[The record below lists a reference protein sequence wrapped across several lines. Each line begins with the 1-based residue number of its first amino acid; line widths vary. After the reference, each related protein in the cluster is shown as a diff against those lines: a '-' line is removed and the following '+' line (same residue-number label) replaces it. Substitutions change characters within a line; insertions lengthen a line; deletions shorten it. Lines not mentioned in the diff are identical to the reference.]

1 MASSALSVASP
12 CPVGEVLRVP
22 TDGELYREEDHDGTA
37 SVSFVRC
44 TTLPWFSHSAG
55 DILRLL
61 QHARFIIDSGRA
73 QPTLVRKA
81 TSDRSR
87 AAFALRIL
95 RFPGLPVAR
104 TLESSRDQAFMR
116 RGATLCSLS
125 MVECVGVI
133 VCNRW
138 FRYQYVIGRINNT
151 LLSHFTAPDQTP
163 FRWEV
168 FAQGDDPRREISP
181 QSHDS
186 ALAVDSL
193 LAFRLLHGG
202 GEFRSIT
209 YYASRAQMAISPQ
222 GRRNRSRNGPAPRP

>member
-1 MASSALSVASP
+1 MVRHRSASCGAPHFRGSL
-12 CPVGEVLRVP
+12 
-22 TDGELYREEDHDGTA
+22 
-37 SVSFVRC
+37 
-44 TTLPWFSHSAG
+44 TLPRAG

-87 AAFALRIL
+87 AVFALRIL

-125 MVECVGVI
+125 MVECVGVV

-138 FRYQYVIGRINNT
+138 FRYQYVIGRRHT
-151 LLSHFTAPDQTP
+151 L
-163 FRWEV
+163 
-168 FAQGDDPRREISP
+168 
-181 QSHDS
+181 
-186 ALAVDSL
+186 
-193 LAFRLLHGG
+193 
-202 GEFRSIT
+202 RSK
-209 YYASRAQMAISPQ
+209 
-222 GRRNRSRNGPAPRP
+222 

>member
-12 CPVGEVLRVP
+12 CPVGEVLRAP
-22 TDGELYREEDHDGTA
+22 TDGELYREEDHDGAA

-61 QHARFIIDSGRA
+61 QHAHFIIDSGRA
-73 QPTLVRKA
+73 QPSLVRKA

-87 AAFALRIL
+87 AVFALRIL

-125 MVECVGVI
+125 MVECVGVV

-168 FAQGDDPRREISP
+168 FAQG
-181 QSHDS
+181 
-186 ALAVDSL
+186 
-193 LAFRLLHGG
+193 
-202 GEFRSIT
+202 GEHPLR
-209 YYASRAQMAISPQ
+209 Q
-222 GRRNRSRNGPAPRP
+222 GPAPSLG

>member
-1 MASSALSVASP
+1 MRVIAHLVRPIFTFARISCDPGLWESLSHGHLMASSALSVASP
-12 CPVGEVLRVP
+12 CPVGEVLRAP
-22 TDGELYREEDHDGTA
+22 TDGELYREEDHDGAA
-37 SVSFVRC
+37 SASFVRC

-125 MVECVGVI
+125 MVECVGVV

-138 FRYQYVIGRINNT
+138 LRYQYVIGRINNT
-151 LLSHFTAPDQTP
+151 LLRTK
-163 FRWEV
+163 
-168 FAQGDDPRREISP
+168 
-181 QSHDS
+181 
-186 ALAVDSL
+186 
-193 LAFRLLHGG
+193 
-202 GEFRSIT
+202 
-209 YYASRAQMAISPQ
+209 
-222 GRRNRSRNGPAPRP
+222 N

>member
-1 MASSALSVASP
+1 MVRHR
-12 CPVGEVLRVP
+12 GQLRAVHH
-22 TDGELYREEDHDGTA
+22 T
-37 SVSFVRC
+37 S
-44 TTLPWFSHSAG
+44 WFSHSAG

-87 AAFALRIL
+87 AVFALRIL

-125 MVECVGVI
+125 MVECVGVV

-168 FAQGDDPRREISP
+168 FAQRVNVAKTLRVGPPPRAP
-181 QSHDS
+181 
-186 ALAVDSL
+186 
-193 LAFRLLHGG
+193 
-202 GEFRSIT
+202 
-209 YYASRAQMAISPQ
+209 
-222 GRRNRSRNGPAPRP
+222 PRP

>member
-12 CPVGEVLRVP
+12 CPVGEVLRAP
-22 TDGELYREEDHDGTA
+22 TDGELYREEDHDGAA

-61 QHARFIIDSGRA
+61 QHARFLIDSGRA

-87 AAFALRIL
+87 AVFALRIL

-125 MVECVGVI
+125 MVECVGVV

-151 LLSHFTAPDQTP
+151 LLSHFTLCDRPSLSP
-163 FRWEV
+163 G
-168 FAQGDDPRREISP
+168 FADPWDR
-181 QSHDS
+181 
-186 ALAVDSL
+186 
-193 LAFRLLHGG
+193 GK
-202 GEFRSIT
+202 
-209 YYASRAQMAISPQ
+209 ASRTAI
-222 GRRNRSRNGPAPRP
+222 

>member
-1 MASSALSVASP
+1 MR
-12 CPVGEVLRVP
+12 VLRTPPCATDPHSQPDLLTPGTVGKPLARPFDGVFGSVGRLAVP
-22 TDGELYREEDHDGTA
+22 RWRSLASTDGWRAVRFTARRITMVRHDYDGAA

-87 AAFALRIL
+87 ATFALRIL

-125 MVECVGVI
+125 MVECVGVV

-168 FAQGDDPRREISP
+168 FAQGD
-181 QSHDS
+181 
-186 ALAVDSL
+186 
-193 LAFRLLHGG
+193 
-202 GEFRSIT
+202 
-209 YYASRAQMAISPQ
+209 
-222 GRRNRSRNGPAPRP
+222 

>member
-1 MASSALSVASP
+1 MRPIFTLNRICWRLGLWESLSHGHLMASSALSVASP
-12 CPVGEVLRVP
+12 CPVGEVLRAP
-22 TDGELYREEDHDGTA
+22 TDGELYREEDHDGAA

-125 MVECVGVI
+125 MVECVGVV

-151 LLSHFTAPDQTP
+151 LLCHFTAPDQTP

-168 FAQGDDPRREISP
+168 FAQGEPKNRRI
-181 QSHDS
+181 
-186 ALAVDSL
+186 
-193 LAFRLLHGG
+193 AF
-202 GEFRSIT
+202 
-209 YYASRAQMAISPQ
+209 
-222 GRRNRSRNGPAPRP
+222 